1 MILLNLIVIAYKV
14 QSLEHLK
21 MFSIHKQKK
30 KMFTRQHCEYI
41 SIARKIS
48 FKIEIDDKNIC
59 TLQDLQF
66 IWILVHS
73 RNVTVQLF
81 WV

>member
-30 KMFTRQHCEYI
+30 KKYSQGNTV
-41 SIARKIS
+41 
-48 FKIEIDDKNIC
+48 NI
-59 TLQDLQF
+59 F
-66 IWILVHS
+66 
-73 RNVTVQLF
+73 QLPEKYLLK
-81 WV
+81 